1 MGFMDRKECN
11 IEEVMAKFHFINE
24 VVFWGGFDGFFTKY
38 FIVKSRRKIWAT
50 PITIERKL

>member
-11 IEEVMAKFHFINE
+11 IEEVMAKFHSIDE
-24 VVFWGGFDGFFTKY
+24 VVFWSGFYGFFTKY